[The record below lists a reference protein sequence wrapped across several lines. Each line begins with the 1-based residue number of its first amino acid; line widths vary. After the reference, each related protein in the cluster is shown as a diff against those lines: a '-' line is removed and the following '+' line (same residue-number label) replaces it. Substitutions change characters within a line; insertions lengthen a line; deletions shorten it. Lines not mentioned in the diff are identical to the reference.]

1 MSNEIPSNPLKTI
14 IVITIGFAAIG
25 TFADQKW
32 ALYVALAVGG
42 VGFLFPWGAKQIE
55 LIWFAIAKVMGYI
68 VPNILLTVIFYCA
81 LFPMAMLSRLFKK
94 TDALRLLDKY
104 ESMYFPVEEEFDK
117 SSFER
122 PF

>member
-14 IVITIGFAAIG
+14 IVITLGFAAIG

-42 VGFLFPWGAKQIE
+42 VGFLFPWSAKQIE
-55 LIWFAIAKVMGYI
+55 LVWFSIAKVMGYI
-68 VPNILLTVIFYCA
+68 VPNILLTLIFYCA
-81 LFPMAMLSRLFKK
+81 LFPMAFLAKLFKK
-94 TDALRLLDKY
+94 ADALKLRDKY
-104 ESMYFPVEEEFDK
+104 DSMYVPIEVEFDK